1 MPGLPIMAQIRSATG
16 TSSRLCPLGNGPPE
30 HLDRASARRV
40 ALAAQ
45 GFADPGP
52 TGRVD
57 VRHFRR
63 VVNRMGLLQLD
74 SVQAVCRSHYLPV
87 YSRLGCYDREYLDR
101 WLWHSGEM
109 FETWAHEASVI
120 PVGLEPLLRWRKERT
135 AQGETWSS
143 LRSMGA
149 RRDGYVAGILAE
161 VKSRGPLRSAELV
174 DPRPRSGTWWGGRSD
189 GRLALDWLF
198 RTGQV
203 GVRRDV
209 RFERSYE
216 TFDGLIPA
224 KTRTVA
230 SPFEEEAQRALLLTA
245 ARCHGVGAAADL
257 ADYFRIRPAE
267 AHPRLEELVADGH
280 LKRCTV
286 EGWAVPAY
294 RHPGVVVPK
303 QMTGRALLSPFEE
316 EAQRALLLTA
326 ARCHGVGAPADL
338 ADYYR
343 IRPAEAHPRLEELVA
358 DGHLNRCTVEG
369 WSVPAYRH
377 PGVVVPKELTGSAL
391 LSPFDPVV
399 WFRPRAERLFGF
411 RYRVEI
417 YVPAAK
423 REFGYYVLPFLLG
436 DRLGAR
442 VDLKADRAGDRLL
455 ARGVFVESGEDREE
469 VAGELSSELDRL
481 ASFLDLDEV
490 VVGRRGN
497 LAAALRAVRA

>member
-1 MPGLPIMAQIRSATG
+1 VPGLPIMAQIRSATG
-16 TSSRLCPLGNGPPE
+16 SSSRLCPLGNGPPE

-87 YSRLGCYDREYLDR
+87 YSRLGCYDRRYLDR

-149 RRDGYVAGILAE
+149 RRDGYVAGILSE

-216 TFDGLIPA
+216 TFDGLIPTE
-224 KTRTVA
+224 TRTVA

-280 LKRCTV
+280 L
-286 EGWAVPAY
+286 
-294 RHPGVVVPK
+294 
-303 QMTGRALLSPFEE
+303 
-316 EAQRALLLTA
+316 
-326 ARCHGVGAPADL
+326 
-338 ADYYR
+338 
-343 IRPAEAHPRLEELVA
+343 
-358 DGHLNRCTVEG
+358 NRCTVEG

-377 PGVVVPKELTGSAL
+377 PGVVVPKQMAGRAL

-417 YVPAAK
+417 YVPDGK

-436 DRLGAR
+436 DRLVGR

-481 ASFLDLDEV
+481 ASFLDLNEV

-497 LAAALRAVRA
+497 LAKTLRAVRA

>member
-1 MPGLPIMAQIRSATG
+1 MPGPPIMTQIRSATA
-16 TSSRLCPLGNGPPE
+16 TSSRLCPVGSRPSE
-30 HLDRASARRV
+30 HLDRESARRV

-52 TGRVD
+52 AGRID

-63 VVNRMGLLQLD
+63 VVDRIGLLQLD

-87 YSRLGCYDREYLDR
+87 YSRLGGYDRERLDR

-109 FETWAHEASVI
+109 FETWAHEASVV
-120 PVGLEPLLRWRKERT
+120 PVDLEPLLRWRKERT
-135 AQGETWSS
+135 AGGETWGS
-143 LRSMGA
+143 LRAMGA
-149 RRDGYVAGILAE
+149 RKDGYVAGILAE
-161 VKSRGPLRSAELV
+161 VESRGPLRSAELV

-198 RTGQV
+198 RTGQI

-216 TFDGLIPA
+216 AFDGLIPA
-224 KTRTVA
+224 ETRTVA
-230 SPFEEEAQRALLLTA
+230 SPPEEEAQRALLLTA
-245 ARCHGVGAAADL
+245 ARCHGVGTAADL

-267 AHPRLEELVADGH
+267 AYPRLEELVADGH
-280 LKRCTV
+280 L
-286 EGWAVPAY
+286 
-294 RHPGVVVPK
+294 
-303 QMTGRALLSPFEE
+303 S
-316 EAQRALLLTA
+316 
-326 ARCHGVGAPADL
+326 
-338 ADYYR
+338 
-343 IRPAEAHPRLEELVA
+343 
-358 DGHLNRCTVEG
+358 RCTVEG

-377 PGVVVPKELTGSAL
+377 PGVVVPKQVAGRAL

-411 RYRVEI
+411 RYRIEI
-417 YVPAAK
+417 YVPAGK

-436 DRLGAR
+436 DRLVAR
-442 VDLKADRAGDRLL
+442 VDLKADRAGNRLL

-481 ASFLDLDEV
+481 ASFLDLNEV

-497 LAAALRAVRA
+497 LAKTLRAVRA